1 MHFYQLM
8 LRVRDMEKSMA
19 FYRDFVGLKVLRSM
33 KSDEW
38 EVAFLADEENA
49 TQIELIYM
57 KEGAKAEAKGLT
69 ICFQTEDVDALHKRA
84 QEESLSPS
92 DIRNPDPLNKYFYV
106 YDPDGLSI
114 EFKQKV

>member
-8 LRVRDMEKSMA
+8 IKVKDMEKSKA
-19 FYRDFVGLKVLRSM
+19 FYQDFVGLHMIKNM

-38 EVAFLADEENA
+38 EVAFFEDKEGA

-57 KEGAKAEAKGLT
+57 PKGDKVEAKGLT
-69 ICFQTEDVDALHKRA
+69 VCFQTGDLDALHQRA
-84 QEESLSPS
+84 KEEGLDPS
-92 DIRNPDPLNKYFYV
+92 DIRNPDPLNRYFYV

-114 EFKQKV
+114 EFKQKA

>member
-8 LRVRDMEKSMA
+8 LRVRDLEKSLA
-19 FYRDFVGLKVLRSM
+19 FYRDFVGLKVLNRQ

-38 EVAFLADEENA
+38 EVAFLADKEGA
-49 TQIELIYM
+49 TQIELIHI
-57 KEGAKAEAKGLT
+57 KEGVKAEAKGLT
-69 ICFQTEDVDALHKRA
+69 ICFQAEDVDALHKRA
-84 QEESLSPS
+84 QEEGLNPS
-92 DIRNPDPLNKYFYV
+92 DIRNPDPMNRYFYV

>member
-8 LRVRDMEKSMA
+8 LRVRDMEKSTA
-19 FYRDFVGLKVLRSM
+19 FYRDFVGLKMLKSM

-38 EVAFLADEENA
+38 EIAFFADKEGA
-49 TQIELIYM
+49 TQIELIHM
-57 KEGAKAEAKGLT
+57 REGVKVEAKGLT

-84 QEESLSPS
+84 KEEGLNPS
-92 DIRNPDPLNKYFYV
+92 DIRNPDPLNRYFYV
-106 YDPDGLSI
+106 YDPDGVSI

>member
-8 LRVRDMEKSMA
+8 LRVRDIEKSLA
-19 FYRDFVGLKVLRSM
+19 FYRDFVGLKVLNRL
-33 KSDEW
+33 KSGEW
-38 EVAFLADEENA
+38 EVVFLADKEGA
-49 TQIELIYM
+49 TQIELIHIQ
-57 KEGAKAEAKGLT
+57 EGVKVEAKGLT
-69 ICFQTEDVDALHKRA
+69 ICFQTEDVDAQHKKA
-84 QEESLSPS
+84 QEEGLNPS

>member
-8 LRVRDMEKSMA
+8 LKVGDMEKSKA
-19 FYRDFVGLKVLRSM
+19 FYQDFVGLKVLKSQ

-38 EVAFLADEENA
+38 EVAFFADREGA

-57 KEGAKAEAKGLT
+57 PKGNKVEAKGLT
-69 ICFQTEDVDALHKRA
+69 VCFQSEDVDALHQKA
-84 QEESLSPS
+84 KEEGLNPS
-92 DIRNPDPLNKYFYV
+92 DIRNPDPLNRYFYV
-106 YDPDGLSI
+106 YDPDGMSV

>member
-8 LRVRDMEKSMA
+8 LRVRDIEKSLA
-19 FYRDFVGLKVLRSM
+19 FYRNFVGLKVLNRL

-38 EVAFLADEENA
+38 EVAFLAD
-49 TQIELIYM
+49 
-57 KEGAKAEAKGLT
+57 KEGATQK
-69 ICFQTEDVDALHKRA
+69 A
-84 QEESLSPS
+84 QEEGLNPS
-92 DIRNPDPLNKYFYV
+92 DIRNPDPLNRYFYV